1 MTNLD
6 KTDKFALVTGASSGI
21 GLHYATQ
28 LARDYGYNLLLVSNQ
43 KEELEQVAENLSHT
57 YGVRAVPYYKDLS
70 ALTAAEEIYDFGKE
84 NGMEV
89 EVLVNNA
96 GILVFY
102 PLCNTPAKKIE
113 TLLMLHVVTLTK
125 LCQFFGADM
134 CERRC
139 GYVLNMSSMSA
150 WMAMPG
156 IQCYNASKGYVLN
169 FSKSLWYEF
178 KPHGVR
184 VIAITPG
191 TINTP
196 LFDLSD
202 KLRRLL
208 LNLRISMQPEVL
220 VRKALKKL
228 FHSKKKSYLPG
239 AWNYIIVPIISHLPD
254 WLVFF
259 VMKRFKQFK

>member
-1 MTNLD
+1 M
-6 KTDKFALVTGASSGI
+6 FALVTGASSGI

-28 LARDYGYNLLLVSNQ
+28 LARDYHYNLLLVSNQ

-57 YGVRAVPYYKDLS
+57 YGVKAIPYYKDLS
-70 ALTAAEEIYDFGKE
+70 ALTAAEEIYDFANK
-84 NGMEV
+84 NDMEV
-89 EVLVNNA
+89 DVLVNNA

-102 PLCNTPAKKIE
+102 PLCKTPSKKIE

-125 LCQFFGADM
+125 LCQFFGVDM
-134 CERRC
+134 CARRC

-150 WMAMPG
+150 WMTMPG

-178 KPHGVR
+178 KPYGVH

-202 KLRRLL
+202 KFRKLL
-208 LNLRISMQPEVL
+208 LTFRISMHPEVL
-220 VRKALKKL
+220 VKKALKKL
-228 FHSKKKSYLPG
+228 FHSNKKTYLPG

-254 WLVFF
+254 WLIFF
-259 VMKRFKQFK
+259 IMKRLKQFK